1 MSQSCAT
8 IHQLFKRTRYSR
20 RVVQSLSLS
29 LIAAVTAAL
38 TASSA
43 PDPLAL
49 VDQDRKVR
57 ATFSQRVIIRVPKMA
72 PPPRGTKPLSE
83 QKWEERRAPRCMA
96 TARIA
101 AAAVRDRRN
110 IDLLTNNGERMRA
123 RLDKRCPTL
132 DFYSGFYI
140 RHTADGQLCAD
151 RDSIRTRSGAMCQ
164 IDAFRRLVPDD

>member
-1 MSQSCAT
+1 MPQSCAT
-8 IHQLFKRTRYSR
+8 IHRLFNRSRYTRP
-20 RVVQSLSLS
+20 VVQSLTFS
-29 LIAAVTAAL
+29 LIAAATAAL

-43 PDPLAL
+43 PEPLVVL
-49 VDQDRKVR
+49 DQDRSIR
-57 ATFSQRVIIRVPKMA
+57 ATFTQRVIIRVPKMA
-72 PPPRGTKPLSE
+72 PPPRGTRPLSE
-83 QKWEERRAPRCMA
+83 QKWEERRAPRCIA

-140 RHTADGQLCAD
+140 RQTPDGQICAD
-151 RDSIRTRSGAMCQ
+151 RDSIRTRSGATCE
-164 IDAFRRLVPDD
+164 IDAFRRLVPAD

>member
-1 MSQSCAT
+1 M
-8 IHQLFKRTRYSR
+8 
-20 RVVQSLSLS
+20 QSLTFS

-43 PDPLAL
+43 SEPPVAS
-49 VDQDRKVR
+49 DQERTVR
-57 ATFSQRVIIRVPKMA
+57 ARFTQRVIIRVPKMA
-72 PPPRGTKPLSE
+72 PPPRGTRPFSA

-140 RHTADGQLCAD
+140 RQTADGRVCAD
-151 RDSIRTRSGAMCQ
+151 RDSIRTRSGATCQ
-164 IDAFRRLVPDD
+164 IDAFRRLVPED

>member
-1 MSQSCAT
+1 M
-8 IHQLFKRTRYSR
+8 
-20 RVVQSLSLS
+20 QSLTFS
-29 LIAAVTAAL
+29 LIAAATAAL

-43 PDPLAL
+43 PEPLVVL
-49 VDQDRKVR
+49 DQDRSVR
-57 ATFSQRVIIRVPKMA
+57 ATFTQRVIIRVPNMA
-72 PPPRGTKPLSE
+72 PPPRGTKPLAQ
-83 QKWEERRAPRCMA
+83 QKWEERRAPRCIA
-96 TARIA
+96 TERIA

-140 RHTADGQLCAD
+140 RQTPDGQICAD
-151 RDSIRTRSGAMCQ
+151 RDSIRTRSGATCE